1 MSAIRVIIADD
12 EQMARG
18 GIRMLLK
25 NEEDIEI
32 VAEAVDGQDA
42 LTQARTQRPD
52 AILMDVR
59 MPGTD
64 GVAATR
70 TVVEEGLT
78 AQSGEPIKI
87 IILTTFNLDQYVYD
101 ALKAGASGFL
111 LKHVVPAELAA
122 AIRAVVTGGA
132 CLDPTITRRLIDRFN
147 AQPDQQ
153 HISTPAQLAQLTT
166 REREVLILL
175 AQGLSNTEVGA
186 RLNITEKTVKTYLSK
201 IMPKLG
207 VRQKAQAVIAAYQA
221 QIVPLSKLNSATEN
235 SGKTE
240 SE

>member
-12 EQMARG
+12 EHMARG

-32 VAEAVDGQDA
+32 VAEAVNGQDT

-52 AILMDVR
+52 VILMDVR

-111 LKHVVPAELAA
+111 LKHVAPAELAA

-221 QIVPLSKLNSATEN
+221 QIVPLSKRNSATEN
-235 SGKTE
+235 SGKTQ